1 METSNGNSGTAVS
14 ATRPTEARR
23 LAENRRV
30 ALFARELR
38 NAYAQAGRPMS
49 DDTLVQ
55 VASSLSESVRCRD
68 SEVCAVFAEA
78 KATADIPTQRQLL
91 DALARLRSRAC
102 LTEALPAE
110 QAERILRRAR
120 LFGELQRFCYLH
132 GLAGEF
138 LDATERG
145 EGGHWANPGL
155 LREVQRRAM
164 GMGFRYAET

>member
-1 METSNGNSGTAVS
+1 MDTIRTSDAPL
-14 ATRPTEARR
+14 PTEARH

-55 VASSLSESVRCRD
+55 VASSLSEAVKCRD
-68 SEVCAVFAEA
+68 SEVATVFAEA

-102 LTEALPAE
+102 LTEALPRE
-110 QAERILRRAR
+110 QAERILRRAS
-120 LFGELQRFCYLH
+120 LFGQLQRFCYLH
-132 GLAGEF
+132 GLAGDF

-145 EGGHWANPGL
+145 DGGRWANPGL
-155 LREVQRRAM
+155 LKDVQRRARA
-164 GMGFRYAET
+164 MGFRYAET

>member
-1 METSNGNSGTAVS
+1 MKDVMTSE
-14 ATRPTEARR
+14 TRPTEARA

-55 VASSLSESVRCRD
+55 VAHSLSEAVRCRD
-68 SEVCAVFAEA
+68 SEVATVFAEA
-78 KATADIPTQRQLL
+78 KAAADIPTQRQLL

-102 LTEALPAE
+102 LTEALPPE
-110 QAERILRRAR
+110 QAERIARRAA
-120 LFGELQRFCYLH
+120 LFGQLRDFCYLH

-138 LDATERG
+138 LDATARG
-145 EGGHWANPGL
+145 DGGRWANPGL
-155 LREVQRRAM
+155 LREVQRRAI
-164 GMGFRYAET
+164 GLGFRYAEA